1 MRSFRRRS
9 RRTQNFEED
18 LVNLTPLID
27 VIFVVLLMFIL
38 IAPIISLQNVE
49 LAGGNKESLEK
60 LISPKDKLQIY
71 VNEDNTVWV
80 KDQEINLIQ
89 LERLLE
95 LAKQQHPTMRLQL
108 FQDRRSQF
116 GVYQKVKSLAQQAG
130 FDTIDVILKPV

>member
-1 MRSFRRRS
+1 MRSFRRKS

-49 LAGGNKESLEK
+49 LAEGNKESLEK

-71 VNEDNTVWV
+71 VNGDNTIWV
-80 KDQEINLIQ
+80 KDQEINLVQ
-89 LERLLE
+89 LERLLG
-95 LAKQQHPTMRLQL
+95 LAKQQHPNMRLQL
-108 FQDRRSQF
+108 FQDKQSQF

-130 FDTIDVILKPV
+130 FDTMDVILKPV